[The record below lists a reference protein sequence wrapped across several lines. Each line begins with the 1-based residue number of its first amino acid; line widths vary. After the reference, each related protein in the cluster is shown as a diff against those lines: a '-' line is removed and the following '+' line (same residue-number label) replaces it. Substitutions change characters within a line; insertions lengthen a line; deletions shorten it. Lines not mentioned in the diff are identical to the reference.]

1 MEKVSEGGP
10 TVAVSIGSKM
20 RLKDG
25 ATCCGIE
32 KAQVVTVNRAPFD
45 VNGHA
50 CVTFKERP
58 GTFLLDDFREV
69 GKNDPGLAVLGE
81 SPDACVSPELA
92 AAVRDLRDALAP
104 LRDSLER
111 EVARIGNAIAT
122 SREILSITRKRR
134 TRQHV
139 APPTRRS
146 RK

>member
-1 MEKVSEGGP
+1 M
-10 TVAVSIGSKM
+10 AVSIGSKM

-32 KAQVVTVNRAPFD
+32 KVQVVTVNRAPFD

-50 CVTFKERP
+50 CVTFEELP
-58 GTFLLDDFREV
+58 GTFLLADFREV
-69 GKNDPGLAVLGE
+69 GKNDPGLAVFGE
-81 SPDACVSPELA
+81 SPEACVSPELA
-92 AAVRDLRDALAP
+92 VAVRDLRDALAP

-111 EVARIGNAIAT
+111 EIVRIGNAIAR
-122 SREILSITRKRR
+122 SREALRLTQKRK
-134 TRQHV
+134 TRQRV

>member
-1 MEKVSEGGP
+1 M
-10 TVAVSIGSKM
+10 AVSIGSKM

-32 KAQVVTVNRAPFD
+32 KVQVVTVNRAPSD

-50 CVTFKERP
+50 CVTFEERP
-58 GTFLLDDFREV
+58 GTFLLADFREV
-69 GKNDPGLAVLGE
+69 GKNDPGLAVFGE
-81 SPDACVSPELA
+81 SPEACVSPELA
-92 AAVRDLRDALAP
+92 VAVRDLRDALAP

-111 EVARIGNAIAT
+111 EIVRIGNAIAK
-122 SREILSITRKRR
+122 SREVLLITRKRR
-134 TRQHV
+134 TRQSV

>member
-1 MEKVSEGGP
+1 M
-10 TVAVSIGSKM
+10 AVSIGSKM

-25 ATCCGIE
+25 ATCYGIE
-32 KAQVVTVNRAPFD
+32 KEQVVTVNRTPFD

-50 CVTFKERP
+50 CVTFKERS

-69 GKNDPGLAVLGE
+69 GKNDPGLAVFGE
-81 SPDACVSPELA
+81 SPEPCVSPELA

-122 SREILSITRKRR
+122 SREVLHITRKRK